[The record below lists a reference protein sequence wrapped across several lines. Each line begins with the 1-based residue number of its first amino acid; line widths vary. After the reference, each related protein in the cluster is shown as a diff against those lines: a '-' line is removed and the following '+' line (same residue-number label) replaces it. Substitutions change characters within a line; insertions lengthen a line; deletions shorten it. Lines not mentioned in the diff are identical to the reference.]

1 MTFNKLFLFI
11 KICFYSVCIF
21 HQSSW
26 QEQTKKRQVKLSAAS
41 FPLLSFKVFTVN
53 GKALTHWLWVIII
66 QHLATGSSVTK
77 LAVTFQTAI
86 LYFRKK
92 YILSEFHICMQ
103 GNMTVSTWFPSTLQ
117 RSSPMLPLSTNSM
130 SLPYPSLFNHPI
142 SAAHMCMDMGLS
154 TVIRSS
160 SLWPYPQ
167 RMSLLYSEAI
177 Q

>member
-26 QEQTKKRQVKLSAAS
+26 QEQTKKRQVKLSTAS
-41 FPLLSFKVFTVN
+41 FPLLGFKVFTVN

-86 LYFRKK
+86 LYLRKK
-92 YILSEFHICMQ
+92 YILSEFHICME
-103 GNMTVSTWFPSTLQ
+103 GNMTVSTWFPQLFKDLPQ
-117 RSSPMLPLSTNSM
+117 CFPSSQIPCPFHTPLFLITQLALPICAWVWD
-130 SLPYPSLFNHPI
+130 Y
-142 SAAHMCMDMGLS
+142 
-154 TVIRSS
+154 
-160 SLWPYPQ
+160 
-167 RMSLLYSEAI
+167 LL
-177 Q
+177 

>member
-26 QEQTKKRQVKLSAAS
+26 QEQTKKRQVKLSTAS
-41 FPLLSFKVFTVN
+41 FPLLGFKVFTVN

-103 GNMTVSTWFPSTLQ
+103 GNMTVSTWFSQLFKDLPQCFPSPQIPCPFHTPLFLIT
-117 RSSPMLPLSTNSM
+117 RSALPICAWVWD
-130 SLPYPSLFNHPI
+130 Y
-142 SAAHMCMDMGLS
+142 
-154 TVIRSS
+154 
-160 SLWPYPQ
+160 
-167 RMSLLYSEAI
+167 LL
-177 Q
+177 